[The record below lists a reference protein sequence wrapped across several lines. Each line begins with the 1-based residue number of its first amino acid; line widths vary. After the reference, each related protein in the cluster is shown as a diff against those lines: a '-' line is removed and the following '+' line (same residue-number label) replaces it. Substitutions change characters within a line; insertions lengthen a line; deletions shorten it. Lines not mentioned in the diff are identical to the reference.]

1 MLQNQVLNQGRNY
14 KGRMPQSIKFL
25 LHKKLYVRDFLRYT
39 ATTN

>member
-1 MLQNQVLNQGRNY
+1 
-14 KGRMPQSIKFL
+14 MPQSIKIL

>member
-14 KGRMPQSIKFL
+14 KGRMSQFIKFL
-25 LHKKLYVRDFLRYT
+25 LHKKLYVRDFLCYT